1 MLSSEFIVQAV
12 SGSQEL
18 VVNPV
23 TLAEVLVLPTR
34 DGTVEQV
41 LAELGNLGV
50 LEVPFPPG
58 AAQALARLR
67 VTGLRMPDCC
77 VLLSAIDSGAPWF
90 RSMAGWSTRPYS
102 STSACTSSS
111 SGRGVLRADERAACG

>member
-1 MLSSEFIVQAV
+1 VLSSEFIVQAV

-77 VLLSAIDSGAPWF
+77 VLLSAIDSGAPLVSF
-90 RSMAGWSTRPYS
+90 D
-102 STSACTSSS
+102 
-111 SGRGVLRADERAACG
+111 GRLVDTAVQQHVGVHQFV